1 MMSYLKGLSVLATL
15 SLMAGCGG
23 GGSSSAAP
31 PAPSSNPTPP
41 ATEVD
46 PDPIPPVT
54 GLSCDRESW
63 VAGTVELCDGALI
76 YRDYIYD
83 DYGADVGLIGI
94 SPNNGIDLLNV
105 LSRAGGI
112 GNPQANTPGL
122 LSPTAG
128 DQRYPAGLEN
138 TADLAKLTLQLDGDE
153 LKVSFEVNTLYGSD
167 DTVAVLAIDT
177 DNDRATGGGDWEG
190 LGIRSDGWD
199 KLYRFEQGDPLSNTL
214 SGSIPVPESPT
225 WHIQAVVAQANG
237 TVMNVAFRGPH
248 ELARAGALPEQF
260 LPDSGNF
267 WEDIQARVLANG
279 DISQFGHTVERAD
292 LVNRV
297 NQEPA
302 EVRGFQQRVYTSEY
316 TLPPGEGVSMR
327 GVPGRHGD
335 TNIPCEQYFHYLGR
349 YQPYGF
355 YVPEGDGP
363 FGLQMVLH
371 GCEANHASQIN
382 QKNFQTA
389 FAENQNRILAAPL
402 GRGPRGFF
410 SDISER
416 DVRDVQA
423 DVERHYNID
432 HSKRIM
438 SGYSMGGYGAMRMA
452 SLYPQDYAAGVNWVG
467 FTGSLLTLPLTHE
480 LINEGQIPVV
490 GSLLDSLI
498 NNVPIVGDLVN
509 LEDQLSLALSPIH
522 ELQNTTT
529 IGAVD
534 NVYNYVSNLQ
544 HVPFAHVYSGADELV
559 HVTTSLGL
567 EEQLLKNEVPYQ
579 FYLHPV
585 GEHLTYILLDK
596 WSKEARYVTGR
607 TLQANPARVHFRY
620 EPANAY
626 PEYDIQHNQ
635 AYWLHDLSGRS
646 QEAVKVDLTT
656 HACGAQQHDIK
667 EVVLEGGTEVLPWV
681 GSHRTLS
688 QTGTAEPS
696 ATLTGS
702 LKNLHQAMVDVDATC
717 LEGSF
722 DYELISDGP
731 ATLLMSDGRAINLI
745 KGSNQGTLLP
755 L

>member
-1 MMSYLKGLSVLATL
+1 MMSYPKGLSVLAAMAL
-15 SLMAGCGG
+15 IAGCGG
-23 GGSSSAAP
+23 GGSSS
-31 PAPSSNPTPP
+31 P
-41 ATEVD
+41 AT
-46 PDPIPPVT
+46 PNNNPAPPVT
-54 GLSCDRESW
+54 GVEPEPTPPITSVSCDRDSW

-83 DYGADVGLIGI
+83 DYGADGGLIGI
-94 SPNNGIDLLNV
+94 SPSNGIDLLNV

-112 GNPQANTPGL
+112 GNPLATTPGL

-138 TADLAKLTLQLDGDE
+138 TADLAKLTLQLDGDA
-153 LKVSFEVNTLYGSD
+153 LKVSVELNTLYSSD
-167 DTVAVLAIDT
+167 DTLAVLAIDT

-199 KLYRFEQGDPLSNTL
+199 RLYRFEQGNPVTNTL
-214 SGSIPVPESPT
+214 SGSIPAPDSPT
-225 WHIQAVVAQANG
+225 WRIQAVVAQANG

-248 ELARAGALPEQF
+248 ELARAGALPEQI
-260 LPDSGNF
+260 LPDGGNF

-292 LVNRV
+292 LENRV
-297 NQEPA
+297 NQEPG
-302 EVRGFQQRVYTSEY
+302 EIKGFQQRVYTSEY
-316 TLPPGEGVSMR
+316 TLPPGEGVSMH

-363 FGLQMVLH
+363 FGLQMILH

-402 GRGPRGFF
+402 GRGPRGFY

-416 DVRDVQA
+416 DVRDVQS
-423 DVERHYNID
+423 DVERHYPID
-432 HSKRIM
+432 TSKRII
-438 SGYSMGGYGAMRMA
+438 SGYSMGGYGAMRLA

-467 FTGSLLTLPLTHE
+467 FTGSLLNLPLTHE
-480 LINEGQIPVV
+480 LINDGEVPVV

-498 NNVPIVGDLVN
+498 NGIPIVGDLVN
-509 LEDQLSLALSPIH
+509 LEDQLSLVLSPIH
-522 ELQNTTT
+522 ELQETTT

-534 NVYNYVSNLQ
+534 NVYDYVSNLQ
-544 HVPFAHVYSGADELV
+544 HTPFAHVYSGADELV

-567 EEQLLKNEVPYQ
+567 EEQLLKGEMPYQ

-585 GEHLTYILLDK
+585 AEHLTYILLDQ
-596 WSKEARYVTGR
+596 WSKEARYITGR
-607 TLQANPARVHFRY
+607 TQQQNPSRVRFRY

-626 PEYDIQHNQ
+626 PEYDIQHNR
-635 AYWLHDLSGRS
+635 AYWVHDLSGRS
-646 QEAVKVDLTT
+646 PEAVTIDLTT
-656 HACGAQQHDIK
+656 HACGAEQYDTEK
-667 EVVLEGGTEVLPWV
+667 KVLEGGAEVLPWV
-681 GSHRTLS
+681 GSHRALT
-688 QTGTAEPS
+688 QTGEAPPS
-696 ATLTGS
+696 ARLTGS
-702 LKNLHQAMVDVDATC
+702 LENLHQGTMDVAATC
-717 LEGSF
+717 LEGAF
-722 DYELISDGP
+722 EYDLVSDGA
-731 ATLLMSDGRAINLI
+731 ATLLLNDGRSISLTE
-745 KGSNQGTLLP
+745 GTNHGIISP
-755 L
+755 

>member
-1 MMSYLKGLSVLATL
+1 MMSYLKGLSVLTAMAL
-15 SLMAGCGG
+15 VAGCGG
-23 GGSSSAAP
+23 GGSSSPATPNNNPAP
-31 PAPSSNPTPP
+31 PVTEVEPDPTPP
-41 ATEVD
+41 
-46 PDPIPPVT
+46 VT
-54 GLSCDRESW
+54 NVSCDRDSW

-83 DYGADVGLIGI
+83 DYGADGGLIGI
-94 SPNNGIDLLNV
+94 SPSNGIDLLNV

-112 GNPQANTPGL
+112 GNPQATTPGL

-138 TADLAKLTLQLDGDE
+138 TADLAKLTLQLDGDA
-153 LKVSFEVNTLYGSD
+153 LKVSFELNTLFGSD
-167 DTVAVLAIDT
+167 DAQAVLAIDT

-199 KLYRFEQGDPLSNTL
+199 KLYRFEQGDPITNTL
-214 SGSIPVPESPT
+214 SGSIPVPDSPT
-225 WHIQAVVAQANG
+225 WRIQAVVAQANG

-248 ELARAGALPEQF
+248 ELARAGSVPEQF
-260 LPDSGNF
+260 LPDAGNF

-279 DISQFGHTVERAD
+279 DISQFGHTVNRAD
-292 LVNRV
+292 LENRV
-297 NQEPA
+297 NLEPA
-302 EVRGFQQRVYTSEY
+302 EVKGFQQRVYTSEY
-316 TLPPGEGVSMR
+316 SLPPGEGVSLH

-363 FGLQMVLH
+363 FGLQMILH

-416 DVRDVQA
+416 DVRDVQD
-423 DVERHYNID
+423 DVERHYPID
-432 HSKRIM
+432 TSKRII
-438 SGYSMGGYGAMRMA
+438 SGYSMGGYGAMRLA

-467 FTGSLLTLPLTHE
+467 FTGSLLNLPLTHE

-490 GSLLDSLI
+490 GSLLDSLVNDI
-498 NNVPIVGDLVN
+498 PIIGDLIN

-522 ELQNTTT
+522 EIQETTS

-534 NVYNYVSNLQ
+534 NVYDYVGNLQ
-544 HVPFAHVYSGADELV
+544 HIPFAHVYSGADEIV

-567 EEQLLKNEVPYQ
+567 EEQLLKGEMPYQ

-585 GEHLTYILLDK
+585 AEHLTYILLDQ
-596 WSKEARYVTGR
+596 WSKEARYITDR
-607 TLQANPARVHFRY
+607 TQQNNPDRVRFRY

-626 PEYDIQHNQ
+626 PEYDIQHNR

-646 QEAVKVDLTT
+646 QQAVNVDLTT
-656 HACGAQQHDIK
+656 HACGAEQYEAEK
-667 EVVLEGGTEVLPWV
+667 KVLEGGTEVLPWV
-681 GSHRTLS
+681 GSHRTLT
-688 QTGTAEPS
+688 QTGEAPPS
-696 ATLTGS
+696 ARLTGS
-702 LKNLHQAMVDVDATC
+702 LENLHQGTVDVAATC
-717 LEGSF
+717 LEGTF

-731 ATLLMSDGRAINLI
+731 ATLILSDGRSINLVT
-745 KGSNQGTLLP
+745 GTNQGIATP
-755 L
+755 

>member
-1 MMSYLKGLSVLATL
+1 MMSYPKGLSVLATMAL
-15 SLMAGCGG
+15 IAGCGG
-23 GGSSSAAP
+23 GGSSS
-31 PAPSSNPTPP
+31 PATPNNNPASP
-41 ATEVD
+41 ATEVE
-46 PDPIPPVT
+46 PEPTPPITRV
-54 GLSCDRESW
+54 SCDRDSW

-83 DYGADVGLIGI
+83 DYGADGGLIGI
-94 SPNNGIDLLNV
+94 SPANGIDLLNV

-112 GNPQANTPGL
+112 GNPQATTPGL

-138 TADLAKLTLQLDGDE
+138 TADLAKLTLQLDDNA
-153 LKVSFEVNTLYGSD
+153 LKVSFELNTLFGSD
-167 DTVAVLAIDT
+167 DALAVLAIDT

-199 KLYRFEQGDPLSNTL
+199 KLYRFEQGDPVSNIL
-214 SGSIPVPESPT
+214 SGSIPVPDSPA
-225 WHIQAVVAQANG
+225 WRIQAVVAQANG

-248 ELARAGALPEQF
+248 ELARAGSVPEQF
-260 LPDSGNF
+260 LPDAGNF

-279 DISQFGHTVERAD
+279 DISQFGHTVNRAD
-292 LVNRV
+292 LENRV
-297 NQEPA
+297 NLEPA
-302 EVRGFQQRVYTSEY
+302 EVKGFQQRVYTSEY
-316 TLPPGEGVSMR
+316 SLPPGEGVSLH

-363 FGLQMVLH
+363 FGLQMILH

-416 DVRDVQA
+416 DVRDVQQ
-423 DVERHYNID
+423 DVESHYPID
-432 HSKRIM
+432 TSKRII
-438 SGYSMGGYGAMRMA
+438 SGYSMGGYGAMRLA

-467 FTGSLLTLPLTHE
+467 FTGSLLNLPLTHE
-480 LINEGQIPVV
+480 LINESEIPVA
-490 GSLLDSLI
+490 GSLLHSLV
-498 NNVPIVGDLVN
+498 NNIPIVGDLIN

-522 ELQNTTT
+522 ELQEAST
-529 IGAVD
+529 IGGVD
-534 NVYNYVSNLQ
+534 NVYDYVSNLQ

-567 EEQLLKNEVPYQ
+567 EEQLLKGEMPYQ

-585 GEHLTYILLDK
+585 AEHLTYILLDQ
-596 WSKEARYVTGR
+596 WSKEARYITDR
-607 TLQANPARVHFRY
+607 TQQQNPARVRFRF

-626 PEYDIQHNQ
+626 PEYNIQHNR

-646 QEAVKVDLTT
+646 QQAVKVDLTT
-656 HACGAQQHDIK
+656 HACGAEQYEAEK
-667 EVVLEGGTEVLPWV
+667 KVLEGGTEVLPWA
-681 GSHRTLS
+681 GSHRILT
-688 QTGTAEPS
+688 QTGEAPPS
-696 ATLTGS
+696 ARLTGS
-702 LKNLHQAMVDVDATC
+702 LENFHQGTVNVNETC
-717 LEGSF
+717 LESQF
-722 DYELISDGP
+722 EYEVVSDGP
-731 ATLLMSDGRAINLI
+731 ATLLLSDGRSISLI
-745 KGSNQGTLLP
+745 EGTNRGTISP
-755 L
+755 